1 MRDCCGFLQIRSHI
15 TMDTN
20 ITPLTLTDQPYRQ
33 SAPGWIIT
41 KSLGYKDAQGI
52 FNERPPISRYSTF
65 WDVGTML
72 RYFGSNNYLTL
83 RQLTINSV
91 MLLALAKASM

>member
-41 KSLGYKDAQGI
+41 KSLGYKDVQGI
-52 FNERPPISRYSTF
+52 LILMRDHQFLDIPPF
-65 WDVGTML
+65 GML
-72 RYFGSNNYLTL
+72 E
-83 RQLTINSV
+83 QC
-91 MLLALAKASM
+91 